1 MGLRKMVADFFDL
14 QSKTSAT
21 DAPQWGQTRPTGMS
35 MELTDDVL
43 KDMYHNNGIARKL
56 VAKPAEDMTRNG
68 WRIVIPDDEQKQVQY
83 QKALDNLHLTTKF
96 AEEFIYARLY
106 GDGFASIGLQEIN
119 ATDNSTPTNPDN
131 IKNVAFVNA
140 FGPQNVQ
147 DYELNDDPTS
157 LDYGQ
162 EASITYQPTQ
172 TGLMTNPAVPKPVT
186 IDKSRYFHQTFGR
199 IEGDDYGNSI
209 INTCFDQ
216 LKIIDSAQYS
226 VGKIF
231 YELTLK
237 IFKSD
242 EIADMSDAER
252 LKLMSRMASAWTT
265 EGVATIDTQEDITKI
280 GTPLAGVSDIIDFAW
295 QALAAASNIPKSVL
309 TGQEA
314 GTITGAQYDV
324 INYYDQIKSQQQNEL
339 KPQIM
344 QIVRYLMYAT
354 DVADGSED
362 PDSLTWDIEF
372 NPLWDSDDET
382 NSKVLLNN
390 VQAAS
395 AAITSGIMDPDEA
408 KTMLAGQK
416 GAVKTSA
423 NDSADTK
430 LTDQDVQKY
439 QDLMKKIRSGK

>member
-1 MGLRKMVADFFDL
+1 MRG
-14 QSKTSAT
+14 
-21 DAPQWGQTRPTGMS
+21 
-35 MELTDDVL
+35 E
-43 KDMYHNNGIARKL
+43 Y
-56 VAKPAEDMTRNG
+56 
-68 WRIVIPDDEQKQVQY
+68 
-83 QKALDNLHLTTKF
+83 
-96 AEEFIYARLY
+96 
-106 GDGFASIGLQEIN
+106 
-119 ATDNSTPTNPDN
+119 
-131 IKNVAFVNA
+131 A

-147 DYELNDDPTS
+147 DYQLNDDPTS
-157 LDYGQ
+157 LSYGQ

-172 TGLMTNPAVPKPVT
+172 TGIVTNPAVPKPVT

-199 IEGDDYGNSI
+199 LEGDDYGNSI
-209 INTCFDQ
+209 INTCLDP

-226 VGKIF
+226 VGKMF
-231 YELTLK
+231 YELTFK
-237 IFKSD
+237 VFKSA
-242 EIADMSDAER
+242 EVADMSTDEKI
-252 LKLMSRMASAWTT
+252 KLIQKLSNAITT
-265 EGVATIDTQEDITKI
+265 EGIMVVGEQEDMAKI
-280 GTPLAGVSDIIDFAW
+280 GTPLSGVSDIIDFAW

-439 QDLMKKIRSGK
+439 KDLMKKIRSGK

>member
-1 MGLRKMVADFFDL
+1 
-14 QSKTSAT
+14 
-21 DAPQWGQTRPTGMS
+21 
-35 MELTDDVL
+35 
-43 KDMYHNNGIARKL
+43 
-56 VAKPAEDMTRNG
+56 
-68 WRIVIPDDEQKQVQY
+68 
-83 QKALDNLHLTTKF
+83 
-96 AEEFIYARLY
+96 
-106 GDGFASIGLQEIN
+106 
-119 ATDNSTPTNPDN
+119 
-131 IKNVAFVNA
+131 
-140 FGPQNVQ
+140 
-147 DYELNDDPTS
+147 
-157 LDYGQ
+157 
-162 EASITYQPTQ
+162 
-172 TGLMTNPAVPKPVT
+172 
-186 IDKSRYFHQTFGR
+186 
-199 IEGDDYGNSI
+199 
-209 INTCFDQ
+209 
-216 LKIIDSAQYS
+216 
-226 VGKIF
+226 
-231 YELTLK
+231 
-237 IFKSD
+237 
-242 EIADMSDAER
+242 MSDNER

-265 EGVATIDTQEDITKI
+265 EGVAAIDTQEDITKI

-354 DVADGSED
+354 DVANGSED
-362 PDSLTWDIEF
+362 PDGLSWDIEF

-430 LTDQDVQKY
+430 LTDQDIQKY

>member
-14 QSKTSAT
+14 QSKTSPT

-68 WRIVIPDDEQKQVQY
+68 WRIVIPDDEQKQAQY
-83 QKALDNLHLTTKF
+83 QKALDDLHLTTKL

-131 IKNVAFVNA
+131 IKNVAFVNS

-157 LDYGQ
+157 LNYGQ

-216 LKIIDSAQYS
+216 LKIIECSIQC
-226 VGKIF
+226 
-231 YELTLK
+231 
-237 IFKSD
+237 
-242 EIADMSDAER
+242 
-252 LKLMSRMASAWTT
+252 W
-265 EGVATIDTQEDITKI
+265 
-280 GTPLAGVSDIIDFAW
+280 
-295 QALAAASNIPKSVL
+295 
-309 TGQEA
+309 
-314 GTITGAQYDV
+314 
-324 INYYDQIKSQQQNEL
+324 
-339 KPQIM
+339 
-344 QIVRYLMYAT
+344 
-354 DVADGSED
+354 
-362 PDSLTWDIEF
+362 
-372 NPLWDSDDET
+372 
-382 NSKVLLNN
+382 
-390 VQAAS
+390 
-395 AAITSGIMDPDEA
+395 
-408 KTMLAGQK
+408 
-416 GAVKTSA
+416 
-423 NDSADTK
+423 
-430 LTDQDVQKY
+430 
-439 QDLMKKIRSGK
+439 